1 MYWAMAWVPYP
12 LLSALPMALALWR
25 FEHDIHGMAYMSLF
39 MLFCDLETC

>member
-25 FEHDIHGMAYMSLF
+25 FEHDIHGMAFVYEFISVVL
-39 MLFCDLETC
+39 